1 MPSSSLKYNTRYYF
15 HRFWSSLVE
24 MSGATPAPQEPE
36 SFVRPPGD
44 FAEDFNAPPPH
55 HAKLADDHLGRDRGM
70 LRHGMN
76 TISMDRLH
84 DGLPP
89 PPHSF
94 NSGHATAPTG
104 YVVQSAHTKYGKRKQ
119 SITAAGL
126 VEDPALCAIALT
138 LISVMIIIV
147 SLPFS
152 LFFCIKVVQEYERA
166 VIFRLGRLVTGGARG
181 PGIFFIIPC
190 IDTYSKAD
198 LRTVSFDVPPQEVG
212 TRVGIALTPF
222 LCRTRAVCHVAP

>member
-1 MPSSSLKYNTRYYF
+1 
-15 HRFWSSLVE
+15 
-24 MSGATPAPQEPE
+24 MSGNTPAPHEPE
-36 SFVRPPGD
+36 SFIHPPQD
-44 FAEDFNAPPPH
+44 FGEEYTGPQFGKSEDHP
-55 HAKLADDHLGRDRGM
+55 GRDRGM

-76 TISMDRLH
+76 NMSMERLH
-84 DGLPP
+84 EGLPP

-94 NSGHATAPTG
+94 NGSHQTAPTG
-104 YVVQSAHTKYGKRKQ
+104 YVVQSAAAKQFSKRKQ

-126 VEDPALCAIALT
+126 VEDPAFCAIALT

-166 VIFRLGRLVTGGARG
+166 VIFRLGRLVSGGARG

-198 LRTVSFDVPPQEVG
+198 LRTVSFDVPPQEVWK
-212 TRVGIALTPF
+212 RFCSSLTQ
-222 LCRTRAVCHVAP
+222 LS

>member
-1 MPSSSLKYNTRYYF
+1 
-15 HRFWSSLVE
+15 
-24 MSGATPAPQEPE
+24 MSGGTPAPPEPE
-36 SFVRPPGD
+36 SFIHPP
-44 FAEDFNAPPPH
+44 EDFVEDCSTLQL
-55 HAKLADDHLGRDRGM
+55 AKSSDGHVGRDRGM

-76 TISMDRLH
+76 NVSMERLH
-84 DGLPP
+84 EGLPP

-94 NSGHATAPTG
+94 TSGHMGGPASYNNQAAFAK
-104 YVVQSAHTKYGKRKQ
+104 QRKRKQ

-198 LRTVSFDVPPQEVG
+198 LRTVSFDVPPQEVKMRFHFEAD
-212 TRVGIALTPF
+212 TF
-222 LCRTRAVCHVAP
+222 C